1 MSVKIRL
8 RRMGA
13 KAQPT
18 YRLVV
23 TDSRNARDG
32 RFIEAIGYYNPR
44 RTPADIRLDET
55 KVLSWLERGATPSD
69 TVRSLLRKG
78 GVWTRFTKGGTVPA
92 ERRQSDAARKQ
103 RATARRQERR
113 KQSKAGASRPKR
125 TAAKAAPKKAA
136 RKPAKKPAPAKG
148 GGSEGATS

>member
-44 RTPADIRLDET
+44 RTPADIRLDEP
-55 KVLSWLERGATPSD
+55 KVLAWLERGATPSD

-78 GVWTRFTKGGTVPA
+78 GVWTQFTKGGTVPA

-113 KQSKAGASRPKR
+113 KQTKAGASRPKR
-125 TAAKAAPKKAA
+125 TAAKAAPKKGK
-136 RKPAKKPAPAKG
+136 KPAKKAAPAKG
-148 GGSEGATS
+148 GSSEGATS